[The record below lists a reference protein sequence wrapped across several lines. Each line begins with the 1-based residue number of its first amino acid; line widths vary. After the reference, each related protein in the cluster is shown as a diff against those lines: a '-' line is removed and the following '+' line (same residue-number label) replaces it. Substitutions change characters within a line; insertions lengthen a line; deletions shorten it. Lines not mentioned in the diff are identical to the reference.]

1 MALYAAQQ
9 RVGARDR
16 LSALDVDHVELFFDP
31 LRTVTVTPCDRT
43 VLSGLGPRLRGEGSS

>member
-1 MALYAAQQ
+1 MALYAAQR

-31 LRTVTVTPCDRT
+31 LRTITVTPCDRT
-43 VLSGLGPRLRGEGSS
+43 ALSGLGPRLRGEGSS